1 MNARAT
7 TIRIAVIGHTNA
19 GKTSLLRTLMHDRG
33 FGEVSSRPATTR
45 HVEATVIE
53 LGDGW
58 ALELADTPGLE
69 DSMGLLD
76 ALHAAD
82 SSPRVSGA
90 ARIEIFLDSLLA
102 MTDFAQE
109 AKALRQ
115 LLASDLA
122 LYVVD
127 AREPVLGK
135 YQDEFAI
142 LASSG
147 KPCLVVLN
155 FTASQGAEPARWRS
169 ALQTAGIHNVTSF
182 DSVVFDAADERRL
195 WQQVGLLL
203 PAAEAHCAR
212 LVASRERELAA
223 RQAQA
228 ARLIAE
234 ALTDCAALRAP
245 VRDAANGAS
254 GSLLG
259 PRVRTR
265 EAALSRDL
273 LCLFRFVEDDYEA
286 RDLPLAGA
294 AWTLDPFDGELLKE
308 LGLSLGT
315 SAAKGVAAGAVVDA
329 LTAFHSLGAAT
340 LIGGVLGAGLDAA
353 TRLGRHVQDRLGGER
368 FEQIDEATALFI
380 ARRAVM
386 LVHDLTRRGHAA
398 QTPVAARTQLATAL
412 PGEADLRREIGR
424 AGRHPEWSELG
435 ADADPDDAAR
445 SRGVQAMLI
454 PLLTALRATVPA
466 TVSDRADAH

>member
-1 MNARAT
+1 MKPTVR

-45 HVEATVIE
+45 HVEATTLD

-76 ALHAAD
+76 ALHASAA
-82 SSPRVSGA
+82 SPRVSGA
-90 ARIEIFLDSLLA
+90 ARIQTFLDSLLA
-102 MTDFAQE
+102 TTDFAQE

-155 FTASQGAEPARWRS
+155 FTSSTNADPARWRS
-169 ALQTAGIHNVTSF
+169 ALQTAGIHNVTGF
-182 DSVVFDAADERRL
+182 DTVVFDAADERRL

-223 RQAQA
+223 RQVQA

-234 ALTDCAALRAP
+234 TLVDCAALRAP
-245 VRDAANGAS
+245 VQDAAS
-254 GSLLG
+254 GPGGRLLATG
-259 PRVRTR
+259 VRAR

-273 LCLFRFVEDDYEA
+273 LGLFRFVEDDYEA

-315 SAAKGVAAGAVVDA
+315 SAAKGAAAGAVVDA

-340 LIGGVLGAGLDAA
+340 LIGGAIGAGLDAA
-353 TRLGRHVQDRLGGER
+353 SRVGRHLQDRLGAER
-368 FEQIDEATALFI
+368 YEQIDEATALFI

-398 QTPVAARTQLATAL
+398 QSPVAARTQLATAL
-412 PGEADLRREIGR
+412 SDEADLRRELAR
-424 AGRHPEWSELG
+424 AGRHPDWSELG
-435 ADADPDDAAR
+435 ADADADDDAAR
-445 SRGVQAMLI
+445 ARCVQAMQG
-454 PLLTALRATVPA
+454 PLLSALRAA
-466 TVSDRADAH
+466 TR